1 MKFITPNYTFLCGFT
16 QPFSVGYVLIEST
29 IERLTANEKKLLLY
43 DTIFNHI
50 GEVVPFLQFFC
61 FSMIRLYYFSYKN
74 SSGNVTLKSFARCL
88 KLSGVIVCSLSGLM
102 DNILTR
108 ISADFSAV
116 CIRPNVRSKSSPAA
130 NIP

>member
-29 IERLTANEKKLLLY
+29 IERLTANEKNFSYMIPYL
-43 DTIFNHI
+43 II
-50 GEVVPFLQFFC
+50 GEVVPFVQVFC